1 MIVKTDEELQALKEI
16 GAICANIRDTM
27 KAATKPGI
35 TTKELDNIA
44 KDMFEAS
51 GAISAPIHDENFP
64 GQTCI
69 SVNEEVAHG
78 IPSKRVIREGDLVNI
93 DVSALKNGYY
103 ADTGISFV
111 VGETDQEI
119 KHKVC
124 EVAQEAFDAAMK
136 KVKPGAKLSQIG
148 KAVHAT
154 ARKNDLKVIKNL
166 TGHGV
171 GESLHEAPAHVL
183 NYFDPQEKTLLKEG
197 MVLAV
202 EPFISSNATYVIEGK
217 NEWAFE
223 TKDKSFVAQIEHT
236 VIVTKD
242 GPVLTTKSIDA
253 E

>member
-1 MIVKTDEELQALKEI
+1 MIVKTEEELQALKEI
-16 GAICANIRDTM
+16 GAICAKIRDTM
-27 KAATKPGI
+27 VEATVPGI

-44 KDMFEAS
+44 KEMFEAE
-51 GAISAPIHDENFP
+51 GALSAPIHDENFP

-78 IPSKRVIREGDLVNI
+78 IPGKRVIKEGDLVNI

-111 VGETDQEI
+111 VGDTDEPM
-119 KHKVC
+119 KLKVC
-124 EVAQEAFDAAMK
+124 EAAQEAFDAAMTK
-136 KVKPGAKLSQIG
+136 IKPGSKLSQIG

-154 ARKNDLKVIKNL
+154 ARKNNLKVIKNL

-171 GESLHEAPAHVL
+171 GLSLHEAPAHIM
-183 NYFDPQEKTLLKEG
+183 NYYEPQDKTLLKEG

-202 EPFISSNATYVIEGK
+202 EPFISSNASYVTEGK

-223 TKDKSFVAQIEHT
+223 TKDKSYVAQIEHT

-242 GPVLTTKSIDA
+242 GPLLTTQSLKG
-253 E
+253 

>member
-16 GAICANIRDTM
+16 GAICAKVRDTM
-27 KAATKPGI
+27 VKATVPGI
-35 TTKELDNIA
+35 TTKELDHIA
-44 KDMFEAS
+44 KEMFEAE

-78 IPSKRVIREGDLVNI
+78 IPGKRVIKEGDLVNI

-111 VGETDQEI
+111 VGETDEPMKQ
-119 KHKVC
+119 KVC
-124 EVAQEAFDAAMK
+124 DAAQEAFDAAMTK
-136 KVKPGAKLSQIG
+136 IKPGAKLSQIG

-171 GESLHEAPAHVL
+171 GQSLHEAPAHIM
-183 NYFDPQEKTLLKEG
+183 NYFEPQDKTLLKEG

-202 EPFISSNATYVIEGK
+202 EPFISSNASFVTEGK
-217 NEWAFE
+217 NKWAFE
-223 TKDKSFVAQIEHT
+223 TKDKSYVAQIEHT

-242 GPVLTTKSIDA
+242 GPLLTTKSTL

>member
-78 IPSKRVIREGDLVNI
+78 IPSKRVIHEGDLVNI

-202 EPFISSNATYVIEGK
+202 EPFISSNAIYVTEGK